1 MNIKDSNIAIV
12 HDWFIQKSFGGAEK
26 VSFILNEFLKKKH
39 SDPDIFS
46 LTSNIESSEI
56 KSFQGN
62 KIQTSFIQSLP
73 FGKTNVQSYL
83 PFLP

>member
-1 MNIKDSNIAIV
+1 MNIKDSNTAIV

-26 VSFILNEFLKKKH
+26 VSFILNEFLKKKY

-56 KSFQGN
+56 
-62 KIQTSFIQSLP
+62 
-73 FGKTNVQSYL
+73 
-83 PFLP
+83 

>member
-26 VSFILNEFLKKKH
+26 VSFILNEFLKKKY

-46 LTSNIESSEI
+46 LTSNIESSGI
-56 KSFQGN
+56 KSFKGN
-62 KIQTSFIQSLP
+62 KIQTSFIQ
-73 FGKTNVQSYL
+73 
-83 PFLP
+83 